1 MFKMKNPPISLNSQR
16 NVILSND
23 PLQDSW
29 FFHAIPLKSPYFQ
42 LLKMIL
48 RADTAQLM
56 DTRNLGDVNRKQ
68 IETTYDETSTMMM
81 MVMMM
86 MMIMMMVIVMV
97 MMVMVMVMVMMMMM
111 MMVKHR

>member
-1 MFKMKNPPISLNSQR
+1 M
-16 NVILSND
+16 ILSND

-29 FFHAIPLKSPYFQ
+29 FFHVIPLKAPYFQ

-48 RADTAQLM
+48 RADTAQLL

-68 IETTYDETSTMMM
+68 IETTYDETSMMM

-86 MMIMMMVIVMV
+86 MMIDEDGDDVDDDD
-97 MMVMVMVMVMMMMM
+97 
-111 MMVKHR
+111 